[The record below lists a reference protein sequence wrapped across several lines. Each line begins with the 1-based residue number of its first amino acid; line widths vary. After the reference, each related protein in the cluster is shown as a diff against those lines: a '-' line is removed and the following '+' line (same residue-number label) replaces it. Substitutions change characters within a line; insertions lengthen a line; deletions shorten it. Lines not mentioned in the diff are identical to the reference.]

1 MAMRSRNKFLI
12 LTAGYGDG
20 HIKVAQALQQTIEQY
35 GDQHIVIDLYQE
47 ALPVWNELCKQ
58 LYKKSAA
65 MAGYGLDYYGW
76 IYYLTRNWNSD
87 NKLFKWIRRFIVKT
101 LATIIEREMPTAV
114 INTFPYG
121 NMIDCLQERGIE
133 LPTFTVITDYSLHN
147 RWLHGGPDHYYI
159 ASADM
164 QRTLEQRG
172 IPKERTVVSGIP
184 IRKQFDRVHNDMS
197 HTKDTHSVLIMS
209 GSYLTVSR
217 TIKLVNGL
225 LAQPNIEINIV
236 CGRNERL
243 KQLLAY
249 RYRTVA
255 GVRLFGFIDNIHE
268 LMLRSSCMVTKAGG
282 VTLSEAVHLQV
293 PILIYNPLPG
303 QEKENASYLAGKEVV
318 LVSRTIDQLSG
329 QIRELLRSRDKA
341 EQMRRRAG
349 SLRKPD
355 AADAIVRHMRHTLEG
370 AYPGTPSAT
379 IPANRWKYEDSYL
392 CNSNSTENMDRS
404 LN

>member
-1 MAMRSRNKFLI
+1 MRKRNKFLI

-35 GDQHIVIDLYQE
+35 GDQHIIIDLYQE
-47 ALPVWNELCKQ
+47 ALPKWNEICKQ

-76 IYYLTRNWNSD
+76 VYYLTRDWNSD
-87 NKLFKWIRRFIVKT
+87 NKLFKWIRGFIVKT
-101 LATIIEREMPTAV
+101 LAAIIERETPTAV

-133 LPTFTVITDYSLHN
+133 LPTFTVITDYTLHN

-184 IRKQFDRVHNDMS
+184 IRKQFDRLQQDMPR
-197 HTKDTHSVLIMS
+197 TENKHSVLIMS
-209 GSYLTVSR
+209 GTYLTVSR
-217 TIKLVNGL
+217 TIKLVNDL
-225 LAQPNIEINIV
+225 LTQPNVEINIV
-236 CGRNERL
+236 CGRNEKLR
-243 KQLLAY
+243 QSLAY
-249 RYRTVA
+249 RYLGVA

-268 LMLRSSCMVTKAGG
+268 LMLRSSCLVTKAGG

-303 QEKENASYLAGKEVV
+303 QEKENAAYLAGKEVV
-318 LVSRTIDQLSG
+318 LVSRTIRQLSG
-329 QIRELLRSRDKA
+329 QIRELLRSDAKA
-341 EQMRRRAG
+341 ELMRRRAG
-349 SLRKPD
+349 TLRMPD
-355 AADAIVRHMRHTLEG
+355 AAEAIVRHMRHTLEG
-370 AYPGTPSAT
+370 SGRRTPAADIHT
-379 IPANRWKYEDSYL
+379 VP
-392 CNSNSTENMDRS
+392 
-404 LN
+404 